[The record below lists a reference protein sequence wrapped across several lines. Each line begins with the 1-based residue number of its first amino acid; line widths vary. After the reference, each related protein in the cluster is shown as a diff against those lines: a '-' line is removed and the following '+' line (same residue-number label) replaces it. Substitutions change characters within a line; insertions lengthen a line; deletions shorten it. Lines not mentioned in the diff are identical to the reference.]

1 MEQWNEIDIYIKE
14 LFNSFMMLFKKN
26 LFLIK
31 MKVEKKFNNFCLSRI
46 NGRTRIMV
54 ACYPG
59 GGSHY
64 GIKLIDLI
72 NN

>member
-1 MEQWNEIDIYIKE
+1 MEQWNEIDIYIKDIIT
-14 LFNSFMMLFKKN
+14 SFMMLFNKN
-26 LFLIK
+26 LFLMN
-31 MKVEKKFNNFCLSRI
+31 MKVEKKCLIMFFLLRI

-64 GIKLIDLI
+64 GK
-72 NN
+72 

>member
-1 MEQWNEIDIYIKE
+1 
-14 LFNSFMMLFKKN
+14 MMLFKKN